1 MRDILRDARSGGL
14 LLLLCLAGAASLK
27 AQDSRDAQVAR
38 AFKEF
43 DGARRLQILMSV
55 LNPTYGP
62 PRGAWAVGV
71 QLLAQTLLE
80 DGQDSTAAVWLRW
93 AIRLSPDLQPDSV
106 LFLPEV
112 IAAYRSARAY
122 VMSTSGPVD
131 SFADT
136 KWVWPAQPI
145 GEQVGRLQIVAP
157 SQAPV
162 RVGVRGVGRI
172 VPGGS
177 IPFKSG
183 SYQISAAASG
193 VDSVRVTRE
202 VLPGVTTVVVL
213 QLRLAV
219 QTGTKAV
226 RSARSRAKK
235 KGFPVIWAGVGVAG
249 AAALVAVLATNSGPP
264 APTGGVTITIPS
276 P

>member
-1 MRDILRDARSGGL
+1 MRDILRGTRSGGL
-14 LLLLCLAGAASLK
+14 LLLICLAGAGALK
-27 AQDSRDAQVAR
+27 AQDPRDAQVAR

-80 DGQDSTAAVWLRW
+80 DGKDSTAAVWLRW
-93 AIRLSPDLQPDSV
+93 AIRLSPDLKPDSV

-122 VMSTSGPVD
+122 VMSTSGAVD

-136 KWVWPAQPI
+136 KWLWPAQPI
-145 GEQVGRLQIVAP
+145 VEQVGRLQIVTP
-157 SQAPV
+157 SQAP
-162 RVGVRGVGRI
+162 VGVRGVGRI

-202 VLPGVTTVVVL
+202 VLPGVTTVVVF
-213 QLRLAV
+213 QLRLAPV
-219 QTGTKAV
+219 QLGTKGA
-226 RSARSRAKK
+226 RPARSRAKK